1 MAVVEKKL
9 NYVITLYYTMKE
21 KENRRVENRK
31 KERLLFIFSLW
42 FKAEK
47 GVKPYTNEKYT
58 NYRLKLADKINS
70 S

>member
-1 MAVVEKKL
+1 
-9 NYVITLYYTMKE
+9 MKE